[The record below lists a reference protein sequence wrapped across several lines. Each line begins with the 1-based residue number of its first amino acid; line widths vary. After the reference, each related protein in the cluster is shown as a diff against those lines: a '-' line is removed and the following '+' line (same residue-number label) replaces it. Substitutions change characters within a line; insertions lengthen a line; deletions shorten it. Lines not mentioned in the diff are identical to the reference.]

1 MRKIAAGRIALFNG
15 KLPLCNLFRK
25 SIVQSF
31 AEMPV
36 ELDRVHD
43 CTPLE
48 QGTGES
54 PIPWPNLQ
62 HMPAFHVCDISYS
75 LYSLGVNKEMLVVIR
90 FHRDVNT

>member
-1 MRKIAAGRIALFNG
+1 
-15 KLPLCNLFRK
+15 
-25 SIVQSF
+25 
-31 AEMPV
+31 
-36 ELDRVHD
+36 VHD

-54 PIPWPNLQ
+54 PVTRPNLQ
-62 HMPAFHVCDISYS
+62 HMPAFYVCDISYS